1 MSSKAKKVSQEVV
14 TRRIETV
21 VQVLSIMEEEAQK
34 MSWFQRFK
42 LSQSFL
48 CKKNIDAFFQTA
60 SKNKKKERNMIRKK
74 YRVID
79 RNENCVLLETIESPK
94 KYKIRDIENDDIM
107 ITVDKEL
114 AMKSFNKYDI
124 EEVRAEKRRM
134 FESWL
139 EEFCE

>member
-1 MSSKAKKVSQEVV
+1 M
-14 TRRIETV
+14 
-21 VQVLSIMEEEAQK
+21 L
-34 MSWFQRFK
+34 
-42 LSQSFL
+42 
-48 CKKNIDAFFQTA
+48 
-60 SKNKKKERNMIRKK
+60 RKK

-79 RNENCVLLETIESPK
+79 RNESCVLLETIESPK

-114 AMKSFNKYDI
+114 ANKTFNKYDI
-124 EEVRAEKRRM
+124 EEVRAEKRKT

>member
-1 MSSKAKKVSQEVV
+1 
-14 TRRIETV
+14 
-21 VQVLSIMEEEAQK
+21 
-34 MSWFQRFK
+34 
-42 LSQSFL
+42 
-48 CKKNIDAFFQTA
+48 
-60 SKNKKKERNMIRKK
+60 MIRKK

-79 RNENCVLLETIESPK
+79 NNENCVLLETIESPK

-114 AMKSFNKYDI
+114 AMKTFNKYDI
-124 EEVRAEKRRM
+124 EEVRAEKRKT